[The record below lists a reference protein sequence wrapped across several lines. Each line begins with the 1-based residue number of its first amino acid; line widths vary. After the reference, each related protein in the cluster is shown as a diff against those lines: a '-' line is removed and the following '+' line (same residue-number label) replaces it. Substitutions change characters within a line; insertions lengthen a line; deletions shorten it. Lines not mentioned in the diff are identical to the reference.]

1 MAGDDDHPA
10 RCDIKVGHGGA
21 PGIACWHLEGNLW
34 ASEKVVLFARH
45 QDQKTVIRLSD
56 ELVNEIISI
65 VVMAPMAMVNLRA
78 AFAPFLIATDA
89 SLSGRCS
96 DSPAHLRVYSRAV

>member
-10 RCDIKVGHGGA
+10 RRDVKVGHGGA
-21 PGIACWHLEGNLW
+21 PGIACWHLGGYLW

-65 VVMAPMAMVNLRA
+65 V
-78 AFAPFLIATDA
+78 A
-89 SLSGRCS
+89 SWSWRPWPWSTCGLHLPLS
-96 DSPAHLRVYSRAV
+96 